1 MIHSGIRPARRQA
14 YDRVRRFSREFPF
27 TTLALGMALLVF
39 VCFAAAFPPDDRS
52 WIPKWS
58 KFLFGPGVFLGYVTA
73 VLTGSWVA
81 TITAFVCG
89 TAAAFALPAA
99 GLDALVRVGRRW
111 SREARR
117 GSEAG
122 NPPLDRKE
130 SPAHGLSGGDE
141 EPCRR
146 LNWRIPAA
154 LAAVIVLAAVVERS
168 WYAWREPAVARLIRA
183 IEWNDTEQASTAI
196 AAGLSHDRYF
206 DPTFGVNDWYC
217 PIHAAADFGRI
228 TILNQL
234 LKAGADPNQ
243 VDSEGETPIIWL
255 VGGITDLEAGRIA
268 CLRRL
273 VAAGAN
279 LEATAGRFAET
290 ALHKAAGFG
299 DSTMVRELIALGAD
313 VNARRADGNTPL
325 HQACVAL
332 VDRTELERLV
342 RTLLDAGA
350 DPTLA
355 NDASKTPRDLAL
367 EEGRTELAEL
377 LSKQA
382 ERRGTVVE

>member
-1 MIHSGIRPARRQA
+1 MIHSGNREMLRSAWLRH
-14 YDRVRRFSREFPF
+14 YDRIRRFSRELPF

-58 KFLFGPGVFLGYVTA
+58 KFLFLPGVFLGYVTA

-81 TITAFVCG
+81 TVTAFACG
-89 TAAAFALPAA
+89 TAAAFALPGA

-111 SREARR
+111 SRKALR

-122 NPPLDRKE
+122 NPPLAREE
-130 SPAHGLSGGDE
+130 SAARGLTGGDE

-154 LAAVIVLAAVVERS
+154 LAAVIVLAAVVETS
-168 WYAWREPAVARLIRA
+168 WYAWRKPAVARLIRA
-183 IEWNDTEQASTAI
+183 IEWNDTEQAAAAI
-196 AAGLSHDRYF
+196 AAGLGHERYF
-206 DPTFGVNDWYC
+206 DPTFGVNEWYC
-217 PIHAAADFGRI
+217 PIHAAAGEGRI
-228 TILNQL
+228 AILNQL
-234 LKAGADPNQ
+234 LEAGADPNQ
-243 VDSEGETPIIWL
+243 VDSDGKTPIMWI
-255 VGGITDLEAGRIA
+255 VGGYNDGREAGLVA

-273 VAAGAN
+273 ADAGAN
-279 LEATAGRFAET
+279 LEATYGRLGET
-290 ALHKAAGFG
+290 ALHKAAGHAN
-299 DSTMVRELIALGAD
+299 STLVRELIALGAD

-325 HQACVAL
+325 HQACVAGL
-332 VDRTELERLV
+332 RDPEPVLRM
-342 RTLLDAGA
+342 LLAAGA
-350 DPTLA
+350 HPTLA

-377 LSKQA
+377 LSK
-382 ERRGTVVE
+382 